1 LLLRESSE
9 QDGAPAA
16 LAVVTGSA
24 EGPAGVEHDALLIGI
39 AEAVVAWDWARLE
52 SLKQEGVTHLG
63 VQQTADAIGIACAFN
78 GITKVADATGI
89 PLDES
94 TFDRTVEMR
103 DTTGI
108 DTFAPREKWAV

>member
-1 LLLRESSE
+1 MLLRESSE
-9 QDGAPAA
+9 QDGKPAT
-16 LAVVTGSA
+16 LSVVTGR
-24 EGPAGVEHDALLIGI
+24 EQGPVGVDHDALLIAI
-39 AEAVVAWDWARLE
+39 AEAVVAWDWAALAA
-52 SLKQEGVTHLG
+52 LKQEGAKSLG
-63 VQQTADAIGIACAFN
+63 PQQTADAIGVACAFN

-108 DTFAPREKWAV
+108 DSFAPREKWVG